1 MVTRWYDYSRKGAS
15 FLGAY
20 KSFESLNDRCRY
32 IFRIIQENGPIA
44 KNELA
49 NITKIKL
56 TTLNRDLKI
65 LIDEKIIVES
75 DIGKSTGEESLVYM
89 MLIIVNFILLELIFQ
104 EFILE

>member
-1 MVTRWYDYSRKGAS
+1 ME
-15 FLGAY
+15 AY
-20 KSFESLNDRCRY
+20 KSFELLNDRCRY
-32 IFRIIQENGPIA
+32 IFRVIQENGPIS

-65 LIDEKIIVES
+65 LIEEKIIVES
-75 DIGKSTGEESLVYM
+75 DIGESTGEESLVYM

-104 EFILE
+104 EFTLE